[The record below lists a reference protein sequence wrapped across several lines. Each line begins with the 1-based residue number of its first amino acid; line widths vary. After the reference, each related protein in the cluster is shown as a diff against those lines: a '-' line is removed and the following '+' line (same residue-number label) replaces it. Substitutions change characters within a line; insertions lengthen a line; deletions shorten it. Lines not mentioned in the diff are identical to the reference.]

1 MKYVRHAFTAHRHQ
15 APEVY
20 PTSDRPSPRLACC
33 ASPQLTFLLPS
44 FDPIIFP
51 LSPLSGLA
59 MAAPELSDKSGDEP
73 PKPLLALLQEGRVPE
88 PLISKVTE
96 AFEEIEDFAFAMPRL
111 EDLDPWLERL
121 PQDTLQALQIPDS
134 ATLTASQPAARL
146 RMTLRRAHHACLE
159 LADQPPTK
167 TGGLISKQTPPNPQ
181 EYTWMEHVPPKLTQE
196 RIDELTKRFAEHC
209 PGEIL
214 TSDSMPSIRLLS
226 LVHEGLK
233 TRLTWVPWQYRLS
246 AKQYQEIHEAKSHK
260 PLRSEMQILTHAIVD
275 DTPELSLD
283 HRSLSPGWFLRCQTV
298 FRNALALCNAAHLA
312 NLKLFDARVAE
323 FALAQPGSG
332 LRGVS
337 TQEVLAADR
346 KLWQAITDLL
356 AKKWT
361 LDDALYEMTNIR
373 NDISSLLQPRPASS
387 ITRPAPDSRPAK
399 RPRYE
404 EPSRSKG
411 KPKTKGKGAPPGKG
425 STSSTPNPN
434 WVESHQGKPICRRY
448 QLGICTAT
456 KCKFLHVCAMKGCQ
470 GSHPAKDHP
479 ANRT

>member
-1 MKYVRHAFTAHRHQ
+1 
-15 APEVY
+15 
-20 PTSDRPSPRLACC
+20 
-33 ASPQLTFLLPS
+33 
-44 FDPIIFP
+44 
-51 LSPLSGLA
+51 
-59 MAAPELSDKSGDEP
+59 MAAPEPSEKPGDEP
-73 PKPLLALLQEGRVPE
+73 AKPLLVLLQEGRVPE

-111 EDLDPWLERL
+111 EDLDPWLDRI
-121 PQDTLQALQIPDS
+121 PQETLQALQISDS
-134 ATLTASQPAARL
+134 ATLTTSQPAARL
-146 RMTLRRAHHACLE
+146 RMALRRAHHACLE
-159 LADQPPTK
+159 LPDQLPSK
-167 TGGLISKQTPPNPQ
+167 SGGLTSKQASPNPQ
-181 EYTWMEHVPPKLTQE
+181 PYTWMEHVPPKLTQE
-196 RIDELTKRFAEHC
+196 RIDELTKRFAEHY

-246 AKQYQEIHEAKSHK
+246 AKLPIHEAKSHK

-283 HRSLSPGWFLRCQTV
+283 HRSLSSGWFLRCQTV

-361 LDDALYEMTNIR
+361 LDDALHEMTNIR
-373 NDISSLLQPRPASS
+373 NDIPSLLQPRPASAM
-387 ITRPAPDSRPAK
+387 TRPAPDSRPAK
-399 RPRYE
+399 RPRYD
-404 EPSRSKG
+404 EPSRPKG
-411 KPKTKGKGAPPGKG
+411 KTKGKRAAPGKG
-425 STSSTPNPN
+425 PSVSTPNPN
-434 WVESHQGKPICRRY
+434 WVESHQGKLLARLRHERLPSKPSRQRPPRQQDLKRPAPTSGGGGRAGGHSGLHARASTTTHGSPSHAQPADSTTGAPLLPRCLRR
-448 QLGICTAT
+448 
-456 KCKFLHVCAMKGCQ
+456 
-470 GSHPAKDHP
+470 
-479 ANRT
+479 